1 MTSPVAPIV
10 GLGLRALE
18 MVLQRAKNMD
28 PEKRA
33 AACRWRARLLDLE
46 AEAVAIEAKHH
57 DLSSLTGDKESRTF
71 HLRRARKLFRKKDR
85 LRGRALW
92 WSMRAKKWEAQIK

>member
-18 MVLQRAKNMD
+18 LVLQRAGRD
-28 PEKRA
+28 PAARA
-33 AACRWRARLLDLE
+33 AACNHRARLLELE
-46 AEAVAIEAKHH
+46 ADVVSIEAKHH
-57 DLSSLTGDKESRTF
+57 DLSSLTGDKESRRF

-85 LRGRALW
+85 LRSRSLW
-92 WSMRAKKWEAQIK
+92 WSMRAKKWEHSTK